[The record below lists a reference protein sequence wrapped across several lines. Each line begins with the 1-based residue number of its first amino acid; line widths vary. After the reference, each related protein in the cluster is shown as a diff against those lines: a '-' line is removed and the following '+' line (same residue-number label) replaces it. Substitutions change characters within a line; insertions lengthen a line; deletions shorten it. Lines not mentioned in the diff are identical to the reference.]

1 MDALNSAKITTSS
14 LSPAD
19 CSGTPAAPMESVLEG
34 DAPPLRN
41 HCLDDLRAREYGRLE
56 RLGHIYLDY
65 TGAGLYAESQVRTHL
80 SLLLDNVYGNP
91 HSANPTSAATTELV
105 EHTRRSVLSYFRA
118 SPDEYEVIFTLN
130 ASGALK
136 LIGESYP
143 FGAGSQ
149 YLLTYDNHNSV
160 NGIREFAREKGARFR
175 YVAITDPELRID
187 EASLLTALDSASPG
201 VHNLFAYPAQ
211 SNFSGVQHSL
221 EWIGKAKER
230 GWDVL
235 LDCAAFAPTNRL
247 DLSLVH
253 PDFVSLS
260 FYKIFG
266 YPTGVGCLI
275 ARKDVVAKLHRP
287 WFAGGTVLLASARA
301 AADEGHG
308 FALNQGE
315 AAFEDGTVNY
325 LSIPAVEIGLR
336 HMEDIGIEVIHER
349 VHALTDLLLSGIQAL
364 HHQNGSPLVHIYGPT
379 ANEGRGGTVAMNFFD
394 SACHLLHPREIERE
408 AAQAGISLR
417 TGCHCNPGAGET
429 ALHVS
434 REQMAELFRAN
445 DPIRF
450 ERFLHAA
457 DAMKEGAVRASLG
470 IVSNVAD
477 VVAFSRFAERFK
489 DCPIASEAAT

>member
-1 MDALNSAKITTSS
+1 MMSS
-14 LSPAD
+14 SPR
-19 CSGTPAAPMESVLEG
+19 T
-34 DAPPLRN
+34 R
-41 HCLDDLRAREYGRLE
+41 CLDDLRAHEYSRLD
-56 RLGHIYLDY
+56 RSGHIYLDY

-80 SLLLDNVYGNP
+80 ALLLNHVFGNP
-91 HSANPTSAATTELV
+91 HSMNPTSTATTELV

-118 SPDEYEVIFTLN
+118 SSDEYEAIFTLN

-136 LIGESYP
+136 LVGESYP
-143 FGAGSQ
+143 FGTGSQ

-160 NGIREFAREKGARFR
+160 NGIREFARDKGATFR
-175 YVAITDPELRID
+175 YVPITDPELRID
-187 EASLLTALDSASPG
+187 EAALGDALDSAQPG
-201 VHNLFAYPAQ
+201 THNLFAYPAQ

-221 EWIGKAKER
+221 EWVAKAKAR

-260 FYKIFG
+260 FYKMFG

-275 ARKDVVAKLHRP
+275 ARKEAAAKLHRP

-315 AAFEDGTVNY
+315 SAFEDGTVNY

-336 HMEDIGIEVIHER
+336 HLEDIGIEVIHKR
-349 VHALTDLLLSGIQAL
+349 VRSLTDLLLSGLQTL
-364 HHQNGSPLVHIYGPT
+364 HHRNGAPLIHIYGPT
-379 ANEGRGGTVAMNFFD
+379 TNEGRGGTITMNFFD
-394 SACHLLHPREIERE
+394 PGGHLLHPKEIERE
-408 AAQAGISLR
+408 AGQARISIR

-429 ALHVS
+429 ALHITE
-434 REQMAELFRAN
+434 EQMAELFRAN
-445 DPIRF
+445 EPARF

-457 DAMKEGAVRASLG
+457 DAMKEGAVRVSLG
-470 IVSNVAD
+470 IVSNVDD
-477 VVAFSRFAERFK
+477 VDAFLSFAERFT
-489 DCPIASEAAT
+489 DGAFASDTGT